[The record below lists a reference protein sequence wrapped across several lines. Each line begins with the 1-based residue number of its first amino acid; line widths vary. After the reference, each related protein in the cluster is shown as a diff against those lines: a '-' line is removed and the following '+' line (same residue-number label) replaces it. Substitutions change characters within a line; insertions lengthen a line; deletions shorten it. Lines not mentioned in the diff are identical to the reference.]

1 MMHFPQASCRLMKVV
16 SAEVDMVS
24 LEPTRFFEYGKAI
37 GLLASVLY
45 LYVDT
50 ENVHGSGYRSP

>member
-1 MMHFPQASCRLMKVV
+1 MKVV